1 MIFIYIA
8 YINVLFTS
16 CFILYSNSNFL
27 ILSKCIQSHWT
38 HIINW
43 WYWKLS
49 SYKLVNLIFNSWEL
63 IWALLKG
70 QNLNFTLRMTIG
82 SLYIQYYQFLYFAS
96 IWTFCRSGKAM
107 KKEFSDEKSVL
118 RFGTRGEKSK
128 IDYIPGIIVSW
139 PTTMLK
145 QVNLGSRIW
154 RILNSWIEARRV
166 STVEMS

>member
-1 MIFIYIA
+1 
-8 YINVLFTS
+8 
-16 CFILYSNSNFL
+16 
-27 ILSKCIQSHWT
+27 
-38 HIINW
+38 
-43 WYWKLS
+43 
-49 SYKLVNLIFNSWEL
+49 
-63 IWALLKG
+63 
-70 QNLNFTLRMTIG
+70 
-82 SLYIQYYQFLYFAS
+82 
-96 IWTFCRSGKAM
+96 M

-154 RILNSWIEARRV
+154 RILNSWTEARRV